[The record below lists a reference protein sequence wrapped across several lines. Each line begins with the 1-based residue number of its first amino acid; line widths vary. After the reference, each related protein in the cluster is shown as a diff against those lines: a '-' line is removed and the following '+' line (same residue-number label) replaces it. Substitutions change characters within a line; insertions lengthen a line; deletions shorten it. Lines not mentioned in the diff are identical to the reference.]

1 MTKWDGVIDSYIDS
15 SSLVIVIHLT
25 SLFVMSNKTHE
36 PHIQIM
42 TVKQNP

>member
-25 SLFVMSNKTHE
+25 SLFKCQTKLMNLTH
-36 PHIQIM
+36 
-42 TVKQNP
+42 K